1 MDSLRNLIAICSQNR
16 LHSLSE
22 HGVIPISITLRNL
35 TTVGIRTEGTASRKY
50 LTLLWDI
57 GMSLKLSTELEN
69 EGFYL
74 IPKDSYS
81 SALRESG

>member
-1 MDSLRNLIAICSQNR
+1 MQ
-16 LHSLSE
+16 E
-22 HGVIPISITLRNL
+22 KVEIPP
-35 TTVGIRTEGTASRKY
+35 TVGIRTEGTASRKY
-50 LTLLWDI
+50 LTLLWDV

-69 EGFYL
+69 EAFYL